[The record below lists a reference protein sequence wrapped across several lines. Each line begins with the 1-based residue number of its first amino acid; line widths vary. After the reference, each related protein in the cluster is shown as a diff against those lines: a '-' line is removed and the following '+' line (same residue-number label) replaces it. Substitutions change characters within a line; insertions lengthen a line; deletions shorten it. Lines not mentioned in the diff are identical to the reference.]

1 MPLRAALSSFV
12 LSPVFLVLLA
22 YVGLLLGRRRRR
34 GFMMLARISLL
45 ALLVLSIPLI
55 GSLMLIAIERDL
67 PLAPPPGAPPQA
79 IVILGGDIERDG
91 APAVPPTPGPA
102 TLERMLAGAALHQRT
117 GLPIL
122 ISGGPLH
129 ENEPSLATLMA
140 DSLEHDFQVQV
151 RWTEPASRN
160 TWENA
165 QMSAAILRRE
175 GIGSVYVVTQAWHMR
190 RAIMAF
196 AAVGIT
202 VTAAPTRL
210 DHLPTPLVTA
220 FIPNARGWR
229 DAYYALHEWIG
240 CAFYALR

>member
-1 MPLRAALSSFV
+1 MPFRAALSSFV

-22 YVGLLLGRRRRR
+22 YVALLLDRRRRR
-34 GFMMLARISLL
+34 GFMLIAQICLL
-45 ALLVLSIPLI
+45 GLLVLSIPLI

-67 PLAPPPGAPPQA
+67 PLAPPPDAPPGA

-91 APAVPPTPGPA
+91 APAVPPTPGPS
-102 TLERMLAGAALHQRT
+102 TLERILAGAALSRRT

-140 DSLEHDFQVQV
+140 DSLQHDFQVPV

-165 QMSAAILRRE
+165 QMSAAILRE
-175 GIGSVYVVTQAWHMR
+175 EHIGSVYVVTQAWHMR

-196 AAVGIT
+196 AAAGIT
-202 VTAAPTRL
+202 MTAAPTRF
-210 DHLPTPLVTA
+210 DHIPTPLVTA
-220 FIPNARGWR
+220 FIPSARGWR
-229 DAYYALHEWIG
+229 DSYYALHEWIG